1 LTLSLSGW
9 YCVLGWQAGIAGQ
22 CTTVAFQIIGM
33 IALNNEQ
40 YMENDFREWH
50 VVLLTIA
57 VVTVAVVFNSFF
69 ARKLP
74 LVEGLVLVLHVCG
87 FFAILIPL
95 WVFAPRNSSLDV
107 WTNFSQLEDPQNPGG
122 TWSSIGLACLVGLSS
137 SIYALI
143 GPDSCVHMGKSPDTP
158 FCPRG
163 VSTSESLL
171 TPSQPK
177 KSKMRP
183 APSHGLWYPPSSST
197 A

>member
-1 LTLSLSGW
+1 MEDFTCHWLHIDSHYIIGW

-22 CTTVAFQIIGM
+22 CTTVAFQVIGM
-33 IALNNEQ
+33 IALNNDD
-40 YMENDFREWH
+40 YVPKPWH

-57 VVTVAVVFNSFF
+57 VVSVAVVFNSFF

-107 WTNFSQLEDPQNPGG
+107 WTNFSNDGG
-122 TWSSIGLACLVGLSS
+122 WSSTGLACLVGLTS

-143 GPDSCVHMGKSPDTP
+143 GPDSCVHMGTFDIP
-158 FCPRG
+158 F
-163 VSTSESLL
+163 VF
-171 TPSQPK
+171 
-177 KSKMRP
+177 
-183 APSHGLWYPPSSST
+183 
-197 A
+197 

>member
-1 LTLSLSGW
+1 
-9 YCVLGWQAGIAGQ
+9 
-22 CTTVAFQIIGM
+22 M
-33 IALNNEQ
+33 IALNNDN
-40 YMENDFREWH
+40 YVIAEWH
-50 VVLLTIA
+50 IVLLTIA

-107 WTNFSQLEDPQNPGG
+107 WTNFSQLQDPDHPDQ

-143 GPDSCVHMGKSPDTP
+143 GPDSCVHMGKPP
-158 FCPRG
+158 NIP
-163 VSTSESLL
+163 
-171 TPSQPK
+171 PSAH
-177 KSKMRP
+177 
-183 APSHGLWYPPSSST
+183 APSHLSMEKSLPSSPC
-197 A
+197 